1 MIVVVGTEV
10 KTSGG
15 GFMVGTATPCCSKA
29 ESLCCS
35 KMVVMGQN
43 LLVGRNEWRREI
55 VVSAEPLHCTKHV
68 EVAVVDAE
76 TPHQDICN
84 G

>member
-1 MIVVVGTEV
+1 V
-10 KTSGG
+10 
-15 GFMVGTATPCCSKA
+15 
-29 ESLCCS
+29 
-35 KMVVMGQN
+35 QN

-55 VVSAEPLHCTKHV
+55 AVSAEPLHCTKHV